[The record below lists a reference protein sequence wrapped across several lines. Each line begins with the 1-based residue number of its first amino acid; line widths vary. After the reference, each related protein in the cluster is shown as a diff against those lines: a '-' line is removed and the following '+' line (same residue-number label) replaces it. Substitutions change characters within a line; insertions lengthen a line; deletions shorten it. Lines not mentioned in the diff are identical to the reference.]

1 MLITARAELLRTL
14 TRGHLALLAVLA
26 ALAAFSMANAGP
38 QGNVPIQGFRDVS
51 IFLAT
56 FLMGRA
62 ATTAA
67 SDYRTGTL
75 RPWLISRPHRGQLF
89 AGKLA
94 ASVTV
99 AVVAAAVLLI
109 LAWPLTALFGHPA
122 TDASTL
128 AGCAGSFLLACI
140 ALTLFGHAVGLIT
153 RSVPAALTITL
164 GWILPAEAVLSRSL
178 DHPDH
183 WLPGLLLRSATD
195 GVTPAGLTT
204 AGVVAHALLP
214 FVALEALALLTFLKR
229 DLTC

>member
-1 MLITARAELLRTL
+1 MLISARAELLRTL
-14 TRGHLALLAVLA
+14 TRGHVALLAVLV
-26 ALAAFSMANAGP
+26 ALAAFSIANAGP
-38 QGNVPIQGFRDVS
+38 QGNAPIQGFRDVS

-56 FLMGRA
+56 SLMGRA
-62 ATTAA
+62 ATAAA

-75 RPWLISRPHRGQLF
+75 RPWLISRPRRGQLF

-99 AVVAAAVLLI
+99 AVVAAAVLVI

-122 TDASTL
+122 TASTL

-153 RSVPAALTITL
+153 RSVPAALAITL
-164 GWILPAEAVLSRSL
+164 GWILPAEAVLSGSL

-183 WLPGLLLRSATD
+183 WLPGLLLRSVTD

-204 AGVVAHALLP
+204 AGVVARALLP

-229 DLTC
+229 DVRC

>member
-14 TRGHLALLAVLA
+14 TRGHLALLAMLV

-38 QGNVPIQGFRDVS
+38 QGNAPIQGFRDVS

-62 ATTAA
+62 ATAA

-99 AVVAAAVLLI
+99 AVVAAAVLVI

-122 TDASTL
+122 AAS
-128 AGCAGSFLLACI
+128 AVVGSAGSFLLARI

-164 GWILPAEAVLSRSL
+164 GWILPAEAVLSGSL
-178 DHPDH
+178 DRPDR
-183 WLPGLLLRSATD
+183 WLPGLLLRGVTD

-214 FVALEALALLTFLKR
+214 FVALEALALLTFFKR
-229 DLTC
+229 DVTC

>member
-1 MLITARAELLRTL
+1 MMVTARAELLRTL
-14 TRGHLALLAVLA
+14 TRGHVVLLGVLA

-38 QGNVPIQGFRDVS
+38 QGNAPIQGFRDVS

-62 ATTAA
+62 ATAAA

-99 AVVAAAVLLI
+99 AVVAALVLLV
-109 LAWPLTALFGHPA
+109 LVWPLTALFGHPA
-122 TDASTL
+122 PASAL
-128 AGCAGSFLLACI
+128 AGSAGSFLLACT
-140 ALTLFGHAVGLIT
+140 ALTLFGHAVGVIT

-164 GWILPAEAVLSRSL
+164 GWILPAEAVLSGSL
-178 DHPDH
+178 DHPDR
-183 WLPGLLLRSATD
+183 WLPGLLLRSVTD

-204 AGVVAHALLP
+204 AGVVGHALLP
-214 FVALEALALLTFLKR
+214 FVALEALALPTFLKR
-229 DLTC
+229 DITC